1 VYLFTCTVR
10 LYCAQATMEFPD
22 LSMGQYISKQYTQN
36 VANALSSVTN
46 VPTSSI
52 STLDVRPFTG
62 AARTATPKRLLLQ
75 DAGNGVQATYFL
87 ATEDPNGVSERLSA
101 AANDGTLSA
110 RLAQYG
116 ITAQAGGL
124 RVQNYL
130 QPPPAAPPARSFPLW
145 ALAPIIVGG
154 LLLLGLVALLAW
166 CCCFRKKRGQK
177 APAYAPGPVKQ
188 TSYNKTPSGR
198 SVDDV
203 AVARDMQP
211 KGGYDAPAYTTAGAA
226 GGYGA
231 YKAAA
236 PTYQAPPSTLTP
248 TVHDSPTKGNG
259 AMPRGAGIAAGVA
272 AAGTAA
278 AAAGTAAALKR
289 SGSSKGPRP
298 ESPGKH
304 SGSNVVPSGIAGA
317 AAGAG
322 AGGAAGTPAHLSTLQ
337 SMKVRGVGQ
346 EEPIARSG
354 SGGSG
359 SSNTLTPWEASARGA
374 GDSSGAQM
382 QAKGPAGPAASSG
395 VTGSSMRSAGV
406 GAAGAGVAAGAV
418 GAAALSGA
426 RSGSL
431 APASSSE
438 LAAQGS
444 GSTTGWK
451 SNVRPA
457 SGQMPASGVC

>member
-1 VYLFTCTVR
+1 
-10 LYCAQATMEFPD
+10 MEFPD

-62 AARTATPKRLLLQ
+62 AARTAVPKRLLLQ

-87 ATEDPNGVSERLSA
+87 ATEDPNGVSQRLSA

-130 QPPPAAPPARSFPLW
+130 QPQPLAPAAPSFPLW

-154 LLLLGLVALLAW
+154 VLLLVLMALLAW
-166 CCCFRKKRGQK
+166 CCCFRKKRGKK

-198 SVDDV
+198 TVDDV

-231 YKAAA
+231 YKAAP
-236 PTYQAPPSTLTP
+236 PTYQAPPNTVTP
-248 TVHDSPTKGNG
+248 TVYDSPTKGNG
-259 AMPRGAGIAAGVA
+259 KMARGAGVA
-272 AAGTAA
+272 AGAAAAAVGTAA
-278 AAAGTAAALKR
+278 AVKR
-289 SGSSKGPRP
+289 SGSNRGPRP
-298 ESPGKH
+298 ESPSKH
-304 SGSNVVPSGIAGA
+304 SGSNVAPAGIAGA

-322 AGGAAGTPAHLSTLQ
+322 AGGAAGTPGHLSTLQ
-337 SMKVRGVGQ
+337 SMKVRGVDY

-359 SSNTLTPWEASARGA
+359 GSGGSNTLTPWEASARGA
-374 GDSSGAQM
+374 GGSTGAQM
-382 QAKGPAGPAASSG
+382 QAKGPAGSAASSG
-395 VTGSSMRSAGV
+395 VTGSSMRSAGA
-406 GAAGAGVAAGAV
+406 GAAGAGVAAGTV
-418 GAAALSGA
+418 GAAAVGGS
-426 RSGSL
+426 RSGTL

-438 LAAQGS
+438 LAGQGS

-457 SGQMPASGVC
+457 SGQMPASGVCRGGV